1 MSDRWICSRC
11 YTSADDAL
19 RSCPN
24 CGSPRGLS
32 KSFHTP
38 DPPAAAAPKA
48 PAPVPATPETPAP
61 ASDADQGR
69 ATPPGT
75 PMAAAAT
82 GTSERWVCLR
92 CFASNDGSATT
103 CSNCGLERGVD
114 PAAGA
119 TGEGGVGAPAIPQA
133 SQGGGFPWRWVIY
146 GVIALLV
153 VGGSVLFA
161 ARRDDTGAISD
172 AGDMSVFDLKV
183 GDCFDVSADATE
195 VETVRAIPCAEPH
208 IYELFWAGDYPSDT
222 LPSETEYS
230 PWVEDRCFPAFAE
243 YVGIDYNDSIYFMG
257 YFSPTE
263 ESWSTGDREF
273 ACYLSNEFDTAISG
287 SARGT
292 AQ

>member
-1 MSDRWICSRC
+1 
-11 YTSADDAL
+11 
-19 RSCPN
+19 
-24 CGSPRGLS
+24 
-32 KSFHTP
+32 
-38 DPPAAAAPKA
+38 
-48 PAPVPATPETPAP
+48 
-61 ASDADQGR
+61 
-69 ATPPGT
+69 
-75 PMAAAAT
+75 MAAAAT
-82 GTSERWVCLR
+82 NERWVCLR

-119 TGEGGVGAPAIPQA
+119 AGAGTAGAGTAGAPAVPQA
-133 SQGGGFPWRWVIY
+133 GEGRGFPWRWVIY
-146 GVIALLV
+146 GVIALVV

-222 LPSETEYS
+222 MPADSEYY
-230 PWVEDRCFPAFAE
+230 PWVEDQCMPAFAA
-243 YVGIDYNDSIYFMG
+243 YVGIDYIESLYYMG
-257 YFSPTE
+257 YFSPTND
-263 ESWSTGDREF
+263 SWSTGDREF
-273 ACYLSNEFDTAISG
+273 ACYVSNHPDSPTPMSG